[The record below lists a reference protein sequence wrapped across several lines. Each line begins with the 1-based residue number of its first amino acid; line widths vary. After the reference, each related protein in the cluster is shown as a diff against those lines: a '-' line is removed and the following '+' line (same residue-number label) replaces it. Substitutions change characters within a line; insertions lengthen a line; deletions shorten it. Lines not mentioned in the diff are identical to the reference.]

1 MSSAQPTPIL
11 RHEFHLHQKRNER
24 VSETRKLKTL
34 QEKLQAISQKKPM
47 ARAD

>member
-1 MSSAQPTPIL
+1 MISSQPTPTV

-34 QEKLQAISQKKPM
+34 QEKLLAISQKKPM
-47 ARAD
+47 ARVD